1 MPSPADVGDRSG
13 RHAADFAVVEQRLD
27 QHTTVISVE
36 GELDLSSA
44 PQLKWRLVDA
54 LEQEQTALVVDLA
67 GVTFMDSTA
76 LGVLVGVRRG
86 LDPGARLGIVCTDPN
101 VLNVF
106 RMSGL
111 DAAFAI
117 FRTRDGAL
125 AYARGEEAPRS

>member
-1 MPSPADVGDRSG
+1 MLSPSELGDRSG
-13 RHAADFAVVEQRLD
+13 PGSNAFAIIEQRPD
-27 QHTTVISVE
+27 ERTAVISIA
-36 GELDLSSA
+36 GELDLSTA

-54 LEQEQTALVVDLA
+54 LEAGLGGIVVDL
-67 GVTFMDSTA
+67 GDVTFMDSTA

-86 LDPGARLGIVCTDPN
+86 LDVGARLGIVCTDAN

-117 FRTRDGAL
+117 FRTRDG
-125 AYARGEEAPRS
+125 